1 LFVLTNNKQLTNK
14 QLSERMKLIVGLGN
28 PGIEYQFTPHNA
40 GFLAI
45 DRIAEICGVSV
56 ANRRGRALTARA
68 RLAGQEVLLAKPET
82 FMNLSGLSVAA
93 LLKDLELTPDTK
105 GGPVKDLI
113 VLYDELAI
121 PLGQLRIR
129 ERGSAGGHNG
139 IKSILSSLGTEEF
152 IRVRIGVGKPPTV
165 TGREIKA
172 GGTNYLLA
180 PVRRMQLQELDE
192 VLDQAVR
199 AVEMVLTEGTLKAM
213 NEFNRKVNGTPEDP
227 AAQ

>member
-1 LFVLTNNKQLTNK
+1 
-14 QLSERMKLIVGLGN
+14 MKLIVGLGN

-45 DRIAEICGVSV
+45 DRLAEICGVSV
-56 ANRRGRALTARA
+56 NNRRGRALTAKA
-68 RLAGQEVLLAKPET
+68 TLAGEKILLAKPET
-82 FMNLSGLSVAA
+82 FMNLSGQSIAA
-93 LLKDLELTPDTK
+93 LLKDLEL
-105 GGPVKDLI
+105 GPPVADFKQTLL

-139 IKSILSSLGTEEF
+139 IKSILGSLGTDEF
-152 IRVRIGVGKPPTV
+152 VRIRIGVGKPPSV

-172 GGTNYLLA
+172 GGSDYLLS
-180 PVRRMQLQELDE
+180 PMRKMQLQELDL
-192 VLDQAVR
+192 VLDDAVR
-199 AVEMVLTEGTLKAM
+199 ALEMILKEGVKRAM
-213 NEFNRKVNGTPEDP
+213 NEFNRKVTGDPDDP

>member
-1 LFVLTNNKQLTNK
+1 
-14 QLSERMKLIVGLGN
+14 MKLVVGLGN

-45 DRIAEICGVSV
+45 DRLAEVCGVTV
-56 ANRRGRALTARA
+56 ANRRGKALTAKA
-68 RLAGQEVLLAKPET
+68 RLAGQDVLLAKPET

-93 LLKDLELTPDTK
+93 LLKDLELESPAE
-105 GGPVKDLI
+105 DLI
-113 VLYDELAI
+113 ILYDELAI

-129 ERGSAGGHNG
+129 ERGSAAGHNG

-152 IRVRIGVGKPPTV
+152 IRIRIGVGKPPTV
-165 TGREIKA
+165 TGREVKA

-180 PVRRMQLQELDE
+180 PMRRMMLQELDE
-192 VLDQAVR
+192 VLDKVVR
-199 AVEMVLTEGTLKAM
+199 ATEMIVTDGVKKAM
-213 NEFNRKVNGTPEDP
+213 NEFNRKVNGNLEDP